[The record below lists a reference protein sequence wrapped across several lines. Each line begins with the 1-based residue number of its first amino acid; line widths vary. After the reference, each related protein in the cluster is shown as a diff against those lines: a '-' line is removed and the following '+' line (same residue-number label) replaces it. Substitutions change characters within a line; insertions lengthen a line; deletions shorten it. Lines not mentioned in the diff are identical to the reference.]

1 MGLLRNEKPDVT
13 ALATREDA
21 AGVVRAPG
29 DRGLRVVVHDYVG
42 HPFQV
47 HLSRELARRGVDVL
61 HLHCDSFL
69 TGKGAVEDAD
79 DEGLLIEGLVL
90 SRDFAKY
97 SPWIRLRQERQY
109 GAKAA
114 ARIREFRPDV
124 VLSANTPLL
133 AQKRILS
140 EAKRLGSRFVFWQ
153 QDILGIGVRRVLEQR
168 YGRLGTA
175 IGNRFVALERSL
187 LLASDAV
194 AVISDGFLPTLEQ
207 LGIPMHKIYVIEN
220 WAPIDELPLRP
231 RANEWARQHD
241 LVGKRV
247 VLYSGTLGLKHD
259 PEALV
264 QLARHFSK
272 EGDVEVVV
280 VSEGLGADW
289 LRRRRE
295 EECLVNLRLLPF
307 QSYAALPDVLA
318 SGDVLLT
325 LLEANA
331 GAFSVPSKVL
341 SYLCAGR
348 ALLAAVPSDN
358 LAAEVVHR
366 SGGGVLVDPGDEAGL
381 IAGATR
387 LLADVGVREE
397 LGRRARRYAE
407 ETFDIA
413 SIGDKFEAILD
424 PRASR
429 EGENQTPIRQQRRSE
444 VTG

>member
-1 MGLLRNEKPDVT
+1 MGLFASDYTGAYGRASGD
-13 ALATREDA
+13 
-21 AGVVRAPG
+21 RAP
-29 DRGLRVVVHDYVG
+29 RVVVHDYGG

-47 HLSRELARRGVDVL
+47 QLSRELARRGVEVL
-61 HLHCDSFL
+61 HLHCDSVR
-69 TGKGAVEDAD
+69 TGKGAVDDAD
-79 DEGLLIEGLVL
+79 DEGLRVEGIAL
-90 SRDFAKY
+90 SREFARY
-97 SPWIRLRQERQY
+97 SPWIRLRQEREY
-109 GAKAA
+109 GAKAG

-124 VLSANTPLL
+124 VLSANAPLF

-140 EAKRLGSRFVFWQ
+140 ETKRLGSRFVFWQ
-153 QDILGIGVRRVLEQR
+153 QDILGIGVRKVLGER
-168 YGRLGTA
+168 YGRPGTA

-207 LGIPMHKIYVIEN
+207 LGIPLDKIYVIEN

-231 RANEWARQHD
+231 RANEWAREQG

-259 PEALV
+259 PEVLV
-264 QLARHFSK
+264 QLARHFS
-272 EGDVEVVV
+272 EEHDVEVVV

-295 EECLVNLRLLPF
+295 EERLLNLRLLPF
-307 QSYAALPDVLA
+307 QPYAVLPDVLG
-318 SGDVLLT
+318 SGDILLT

-358 LAAEVVHR
+358 LAAEVVQR

-381 IAGATR
+381 VAGATR
-387 LLADVGVREE
+387 LLADLGLRHD

-407 ETFDIA
+407 ENFDVA
-413 SIGDKFEAILD
+413 SIGDKFEAVLD
-424 PRASR
+424 PRGPRDGKNAPA
-429 EGENQTPIRQQRRSE
+429 TRQQRQSE
-444 VTG
+444 VRG